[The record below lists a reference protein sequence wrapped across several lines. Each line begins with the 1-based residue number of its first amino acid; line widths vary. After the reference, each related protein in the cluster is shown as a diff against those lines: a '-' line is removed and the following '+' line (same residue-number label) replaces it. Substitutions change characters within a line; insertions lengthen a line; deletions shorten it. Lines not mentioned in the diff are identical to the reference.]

1 MAEIIKKINR
11 KTNKRVFKLF
21 YTNIYLTGGCVSFNI
36 RVENIVASAA
46 LGVVVPLEKIVSKLE
61 GMEYEPEQF
70 PGLVYRVDKPK
81 AAALIFGSGK
91 IVCTGARSL
100 TDVEE
105 VFKKVVKIVEKTGTK
120 VPRGFKV
127 QVENIVASAKLDATL
142 SLDKIAFN
150 LENSEY
156 EPEQFPGLVY
166 RMVDPK
172 VAFLLFGS
180 GKIVCTG
187 GRTIADVNRAVEK
200 VYKKLK
206 SIKALTKQKS

>member
-1 MAEIIKKINR
+1 MP
-11 KTNKRVFKLF
+11 
-21 YTNIYLTGGCVSFNI
+21 FNI

-70 PGLVYRVDKPK
+70 PGLVYRIEKPK

-100 TDVEE
+100 TDVDE
-105 VFKKVVKIVEKTGTK
+105 VFKKVVKIVEKAGTK
-120 VPRGFKV
+120 VPRGYKI
-127 QVENIVASAKLDATL
+127 QVENIVASAKLDGTL

-187 GRTIADVNRAVEK
+187 GRTITDVNRAVEK

-206 SIKALTKQKS
+206 SIKAMTKQKS